1 MKKYCEFCGSKD
13 AIADFR
19 NFGAVWG
26 LCTICAENVPATLI
40 HSRFSYKTGKP
51 IKNINAAKLGSIRS
65 EKKAASSRENGKL
78 GGRPKK
84 VLSPDSKDG
93 S

>member
-1 MKKYCEFCGSKD
+1 MEVITGNVASMFDGLHGNIILICSICGERHYPRCKSP
-13 AIADFR
+13 A
-19 NFGAVWG
+19 AV
-26 LCTICAENVPATLI
+26 A
-40 HSRFSYKTGKP
+40 
-51 IKNINAAKLGSIRS
+51 LGSIRS
-65 EKKAASSRENGKL
+65 ERKAASSRENGKL